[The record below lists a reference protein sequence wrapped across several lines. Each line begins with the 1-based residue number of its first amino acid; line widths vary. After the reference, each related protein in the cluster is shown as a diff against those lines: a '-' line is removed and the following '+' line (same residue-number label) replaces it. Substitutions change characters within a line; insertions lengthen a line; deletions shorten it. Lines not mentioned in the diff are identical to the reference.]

1 MVTARF
7 PPFIGGVETHVFEVA
22 RRLSAM
28 SVAVTVITTNPRRDL
43 PMRDEVAG
51 IPVRRVAAWPSG
63 GDLYFAPGIASWIQR
78 GQFDLIHVQGYHTL
92 VAPLAMAAAASRQI
106 PYVVTLHSGGHSSG
120 IRNAVRPLQT
130 ALLGPLLRHARRVIA
145 VSEFESR
152 LFQGRLRLTRER
164 FAVIPNGADFSPPPP
179 MATAGREALIV
190 SIGRLERYKG
200 HHRAIAALPFIIHQ
214 IPEARLLIVG
224 SGPFE
229 GRLRRMAD
237 ERGLADRV
245 DIRSV
250 PADRRSEMAALLS
263 RAGLVTLLSEYESQ
277 GIGVMEALA
286 MGAPVLV
293 ADSSALADL
302 GTRGLVDTVSLSASD
317 MEIADAATR
326 TMLAGPAQTA
336 PTLPTWDE
344 AAESLLSLYREVV
357 EEPGQ
362 RSP

>member
-1 MVTARF
+1 MVAARF
-7 PPFIGGVETHVFEVA
+7 PPFIGGIETHVFEVA

-28 SVAVTVITTNPRRDL
+28 SVDVTVITTNPRRDL
-43 PMRDEVAG
+43 PMREEVAG

-63 GDLYFAPGIASWIQR
+63 GDLYFAPGLASWIQR

-130 ALLGPLLRHARRVIA
+130 ALLGPLLRHARRLIA

-164 FAVIPNGADFSPPPP
+164 FAVIPNGADFSPPP

-200 HHRAIAALPFIIHQ
+200 HHRAIAALPFIIRQ

-229 GRLRRMAD
+229 GRLRRIAD
-237 ERGLADRV
+237 ESGLADRV
-245 DIRSV
+245 DIRSI
-250 PADRRSEMAALLS
+250 PGDRRSEMAALLS
-263 RAGLVTLLSEYESQ
+263 KAGLVILMSEYESQ
-277 GIGVMEALA
+277 GIGVLEALA
-286 MGAPVLV
+286 MGTPVLV

-302 GTRGLVDTVSLSASD
+302 GRQGLVDTVSLSASD
-317 MEIADAATR
+317 MEVADAAIR
-326 TMLAGPAQTA
+326 TMLAGPAETA
-336 PTLPTWDE
+336 PMLPTWDD

-357 EEPGQ
+357 DGPGQ
-362 RSP
+362 PSP